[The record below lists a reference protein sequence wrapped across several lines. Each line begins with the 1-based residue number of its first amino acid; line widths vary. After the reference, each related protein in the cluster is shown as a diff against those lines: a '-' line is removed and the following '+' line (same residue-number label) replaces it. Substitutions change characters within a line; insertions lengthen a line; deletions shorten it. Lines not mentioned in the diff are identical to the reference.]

1 MSVDLEAL
9 EARRRT
15 IGALVPLLQGI
26 RSVAEMAFRRN
37 ARRVAPVDAYTDQVQ
52 VLLGQLLA
60 AVPPEA
66 RTGLLAGPGAGPA
79 GLLVIATERG
89 LCGVFNERLV
99 ARALEIVRQEAR
111 LGVEVKLFAWGSRGK
126 RLLEAAGQAVSY
138 SARLPSFTLAT
149 YLEVERLAL
158 ELLDL
163 MDRWTL
169 RRLSVLHNTQTR
181 GFQYEIALRQLLPP
195 DVAAPP
201 GPRPRPEVKPAADQ
215 PALLTHLL
223 TEYVLVGLY
232 RAAVESAISEQLARS
247 ATTRMAVENARR
259 LVDDLTLQCGL
270 ARQHAVTQSLLEI
283 VAGHQAAGAAAG
295 PAPRRPGSS

>member
-1 MSVDLEAL
+1 VG
-9 EARRRT
+9 R
-15 IGALVPLLQGI
+15 
-26 RSVAEMAFRRN
+26 
-37 ARRVAPVDAYTDQVQ
+37 
-52 VLLGQLLA
+52 
-60 AVPPEA
+60 
-66 RTGLLAGPGAGPA
+66 PA
-79 GLLVIATERG
+79 GQVGRPAGQGGAHEQRQDDGDAGRALRSGRPATEGDRQG
-89 LCGVFNERLV
+89 QRQDDGDADEQHGVGER
-99 ARALEIVRQEAR
+99 R
-111 LGVEVKLFAWGSRGK
+111 
-126 RLLEAAGQAVSY
+126 
-138 SARLPSFTLAT
+138 
-149 YLEVERLAL
+149 AL

-270 ARQHAVTQSLLEI
+270 ARQHAATQSLLEI